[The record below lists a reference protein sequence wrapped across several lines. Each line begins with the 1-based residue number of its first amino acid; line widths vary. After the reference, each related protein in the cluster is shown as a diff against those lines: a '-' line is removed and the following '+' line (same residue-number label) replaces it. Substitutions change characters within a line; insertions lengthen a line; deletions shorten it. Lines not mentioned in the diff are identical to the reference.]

1 MLEADTLIVNLEPNE
16 GGFIRIAVILEQIT
30 AHVTLEAVRDTTAK
44 ETARAILKRY
54 GSFGVPERVAHDGGP
69 EYENNIFSELAK
81 WLQIEDYTTTAHR
94 PQSHGHV
101 ERMNSE
107 VLMQIRCL
115 CHHIRNKK
123 DWDMYLPLI
132 EAIVNNIVRKRTGYT
147 ANQML
152 FGMDYAHHRNMI
164 PEKVLIR
171 EVHEDSQERVNA
183 RLEEVAKDTPEGTT
197 PEFREVGEYVG
208 TLTALMQEMMN
219 TAMIFNT
226 LHMNTRAQLESR
238 EKQAKG
244 ETKKEVIFR
253 AKEGDLVLYKPPQ
266 RLD

>member
-1 MLEADTLIVNLEPNE
+1 MQREATTANLRRNGHEWAGMEEDVKEFIANCVECQKFANRPDGRNLPTRQIPCRKPFEVLEADTLIVNLEPNE
-16 GGFIRIAVILEQIT
+16 GGFIGIAVILEQIT
-30 AHVTLEAVRDTTAK
+30 AHVTLEAVKDTTAK

-152 FGMDYAHHRNMI
+152 FGMDYAHHRNML
-164 PEKVLIR
+164 PERELIR
-171 EVHEDSQERVNA
+171 RYMK
-183 RLEEVAKDTPEGTT
+183 RK
-197 PEFREVGEYVG
+197 
-208 TLTALMQEMMN
+208 
-219 TAMIFNT
+219 
-226 LHMNTRAQLESR
+226 
-238 EKQAKG
+238 
-244 ETKKEVIFR
+244 
-253 AKEGDLVLYKPPQ
+253 
-266 RLD
+266 